1 MINFLYS
8 IENFLNHR
16 ILGVPLRWIPPIP
29 SWLRTLAIIVG
40 MLGLSLVLGVGLSL
54 PGYQR
59 RLILLIG
66 LLPAGIA
73 VVVFSQWPIS
83 GLVAL
88 IITALIVRS
97 PDLPGG
103 LNFAVLLLALLLGLW
118 VLDMIIRREFR
129 LVRSRTVWPLFALVV
144 VAALAFGQGQ
154 LPWFV
159 FAHRAPLATQIGAL
173 MIFVFAAGAFLLVAH
188 QVQDLRWL
196 QWLTWLFVAL
206 GGLFVAGW
214 VVPGLGSITGRLF
227 QLGATSNS
235 LFWTWLVALAFGQ
248 AYLNHK
254 LHWSWRLAAGGI
266 AALTIYVG
274 FFLNRDWKSGY
285 LPPLAALAVI
295 IGLRS
300 WKVAVLMILVAPIA
314 AFYLTSDAVA
324 TDEYSYSTRI
334 DAWLIIFEM
343 VKRNP
348 LLGFGPANYY
358 WYTPLFPIRGWAVVF
373 NSHNQLVDLVAQTG
387 LLGLG
392 CFFWFFGELG
402 WLGWRLRH
410 RAPEGFAQA
419 YVYGALGGV
428 AGTLVA
434 ATLADWVLPFVYNIG
449 FNGFRGAI
457 LAWMFMGGLVSLEQ
471 MVRRQATVP
480 SP

>member
-1 MINFLYS
+1 
-8 IENFLNHR
+8 
-16 ILGVPLRWIPPIP
+16 
-29 SWLRTLAIIVG
+29 
-40 MLGLSLVLGVGLSL
+40 
-54 PGYQR
+54 
-59 RLILLIG
+59 
-66 LLPAGIA
+66 
-73 VVVFSQWPIS
+73 
-83 GLVAL
+83 
-88 IITALIVRS
+88 
-97 PDLPGG
+97 
-103 LNFAVLLLALLLGLW
+103 
-118 VLDMIIRREFR
+118 MIIRREFS
-129 LVRSRTVWPLFALVV
+129 LVQSRTVWPLLALVA
-144 VAALAFGQGQ
+144 VAVLAFGQGQ

-159 FAHRAPLATQIGAL
+159 FAHQAPLDTQIAAV
-173 MIFVFAAGAFLLVAH
+173 MIFALAAGAFLLVAQ

-214 VVPGLGSITGRLF
+214 VVPGLGGFTGRLF

-254 LHWSWRLAAGGI
+254 LPWGWRLAAAGV

-274 FFLNRDWKSGY
+274 FFLNREWKSGY

-300 WKVAVLMILVAPIA
+300 WKVALLMALVAPIGV
-314 AFYLTSDAVA
+314 FYLTADAVA

-373 NSHNQLVDLVAQTG
+373 NSHNQFVDLVAQTG

-392 CFFWFFGELG
+392 CFFWFFGELS
-402 WLGWRLRH
+402 WLGWRLRQ
-410 RAPEGFAQA
+410 RAAEGFAQA
-419 YVYGALGGV
+419 YVYSVLGGA

-434 ATLADWVLPFVYNIG
+434 AALCLQHRPQWVSGGHPGLAVYG
-449 FNGFRGAI
+449 RAGQHRANGSTPDNRPIPWII
-457 LAWMFMGGLVSLEQ
+457 LLFGSAF
-471 MVRRQATVP
+471 
-480 SP
+480 